1 VSYPV
6 DDGPH
11 NDAWKALL
19 LPCFRVIDE
28 VVRERNVEFPIRIG
42 GGSMLLR
49 RYRHRNSRDLD
60 LFVTDAQLVRWCSP
74 HFNETAADLFPDYGE
89 EAAAVKLVTGMQEID
104 IIAAAPI
111 ILDGAVE
118 EVELGGR
125 NVLVELPR
133 EIVAKKI
140 AYRGR
145 NFQARD
151 VFDLACVAIAEPEE
165 IAAVLAGLNFGH
177 LDDLDARL
185 QEMAP
190 VLEKE
195 LADKVDA
202 YPEFDPVLKVC
213 LAIAQGVAKT
223 WREALVPKVEVP
235 PYPRHSHRAVFSRDG
250 RTVVIREWDAA
261 NSRFDKIGNL
271 LGPAKVSP
279 EGVSFMIAGV
289 AMGEDE
295 WRRHPDVV
303 AANKNADPNG
313 LPPAAPST

>member
-1 VSYPV
+1 MSYPV

-28 VVRERNVEFPIRIG
+28 VVRERKVEFPIRIG

-49 RYRHRNSRDLD
+49 RYRHRNSRDLH

-202 YPEFDPVLKVC
+202 YPEFDPVLKAC

-223 WREALVPKVEVP
+223 WREALVPKVKVP